1 MVLGAKGVGGA
12 YPVAVVATMAVVVVM
27 VLVIVIAAS
36 QPSKPIFGDARRVI
50 GEFIVPLW
58 GRHCYRV
65 MRF

>member
-1 MVLGAKGVGGA
+1 
-12 YPVAVVATMAVVVVM
+12 VAVVATMAVVVVM